1 APVLII
7 AAVHAPDAALPTHE
21 RRTMTIRTHLLLLV
35 AAAVV
40 PVFAFAVLVSVAL
53 VRHERDKQRTGA
65 MDQARAMITAVDAE
79 LRGSIATLRALS
91 ASRALASGD
100 LSGFHAS
107 AARALHTQPGW
118 LDISLSEPGGRQVVD
133 VATDPGTVPAAAA
146 DAADVARVASTL
158 EPQVGNV
165 VVDKLLGQPGVPV
178 RVPVIREGKAV
189 WVLTALVRPDAFR
202 DLILQQHLAAGWV
215 SGIVDRDLK
224 FVARVPEV
232 PLGSSAS
239 SAFMAAARRSSEG
252 WYRGLTVE
260 GTDTFTAHITS
271 PFSGWTIGL
280 AVPTSDVEAA
290 ARHSAWIMSVGA
302 VLSLGLAVLAALF
315 VGRRV
320 ADPVGSLAAAARSLG
335 EGKEI
340 PVETPYDVREISAVA
355 TALQEASTAI
365 RDRQALLRREK
376 AALEAADVAKDEFL
390 AMLSHE
396 LRNPLAALRTAAHIL
411 KVMDPAQPAAS
422 RARDVIERQTGLMT
436 RLIEDLL
443 DTSRITMGKV
453 ALDRRPLDLAEAVG
467 RVMETFR
474 AAGRFSR
481 HRVELHASPAWIEG
495 DRERIDQIVSN
506 LLDNAVKFT
515 PQGGAI
521 SVSVGRAGGASRLQV
536 SDDGEGIAADLLPHL
551 FELFVQGPRGIDR
564 SQGGMGI
571 GLALVRRL
579 AEMHGGTAAASSGG
593 PGKGATFTVELP
605 AIAPAVA
612 GETAQAPR
620 PRPGARRILL
630 IEDNDDARTMLR
642 DALALSGHE
651 VADAADGTTGLAIA
665 SSHPPEIAVI
675 DIGLPDIDG
684 YEVARRLRRSVA
696 GEIALIALTGY
707 GQHEDRRRSH
717 DAGFGMH
724 LTKPVDLEQL
734 EAAIAAL
741 SPRLRT

>member
-1 APVLII
+1 PT
-7 AAVHAPDAALPTHE
+7 DA
-21 RRTMTIRTHLLLLV
+21 
-35 AAAVV
+35 
-40 PVFAFAVLVSVAL
+40 S
-53 VRHERDKQRTGA
+53 
-65 MDQARAMITAVDAE
+65 
-79 LRGSIATLRALS
+79 
-91 ASRALASGD
+91 
-100 LSGFHAS
+100 
-107 AARALHTQPGW
+107 
-118 LDISLSEPGGRQVVD
+118 DI
-133 VATDPGTVPAAAA
+133 
-146 DAADVARVASTL
+146 ARVVSTL

-178 RVPVIREGKAV
+178 RVPVVRDGKAV

-232 PLGSSAS
+232 PIGSSAS
-239 SAFMAAARRSSEG
+239 TAFTAAARQNTEG

-271 PFSGWTIGL
+271 SFSGWTIGL

-290 ARHSAWIMSVGA
+290 ARHSAWLMSVGA
-302 VLSLGLAVLAALF
+302 ALSLGLAVLAALF

-335 EGKEI
+335 EGREI
-340 PVETPYDVREISAVA
+340 PVEIPYDVREISAVA

-365 RDRQALLRREK
+365 RDRQALLKREK

-411 KVMDPAQPAAS
+411 KVMDASQPAAS
-422 RARDVIERQTGLMT
+422 RAREVIERQTSLLT
-436 RLIEDLL
+436 RLIEALL
-443 DTSRITMGKV
+443 DTSRITMGKA
-453 ALDRRPLDLAEAVG
+453 ALERRPLDLAEAVG

-481 HRVELHASPAWIEG
+481 HRVELHASPAWIDG

-515 PQGGAI
+515 PEGGGI
-521 SVSVGRAGGASRLQV
+521 SVTVGRAGAASRLQV
-536 SDDGEGIAADLLPHL
+536 SDEGEGIAADLIPRV

-564 SQGGMGI
+564 SKGGMGI

-579 AEMHGGTAAASSGG
+579 VEMHGGTAVAASGG
-593 PGKGATFTVELP
+593 PGKGATFTVDF
-605 AIAPAVA
+605 PAVA
-612 GETAQAPR
+612 PAAQQTAQAAP

-630 IEDNDDARTMLR
+630 IEDNDDARAMLR
-642 DALALSGHE
+642 EALALNGHE

-665 SSHPPEIAVI
+665 SSRPPEVAVI

-684 YEVARRLRRSVA
+684 YEVARRLRGSVD
-696 GEIALIALTGY
+696 GGIALIALTGY
-707 GQHEDRRRSH
+707 GQHEDRRRSQ

-741 SPRLRT
+741 SPRLQA